1 MLKKPELLS
10 PVSDFT
16 SLISAINAGAD
27 SVYFG
32 LKELNMRINAKNFT
46 LSELKKVVKIC
57 HRHKIKAYL
66 TLNTIIYDS
75 ELNKVIKILKKA
87 KESKIDAVIC
97 WDNSVILEAK
107 KLKIPIH
114 ISTQASVSNSESAEF
129 YKFLGAKRIVLAR
142 ELSLEQIKKI
152 KKNVDIEIEC
162 FIHGAMCVSISGRC
176 FMSQFVFGKS
186 ANRGDCIQ
194 PCRRRYLLKDI
205 EEGYELELGN
215 NHVLSP
221 KDLCTLPFIEKLI
234 ESKIDTFK
242 IEGRS
247 RSPEYVKVV
256 TECYRKAIDA
266 YFENKLT
273 KELKNKLMQE
283 LEKVY
288 NRGFSS
294 GFYLGKPINE
304 FIESSNQSKTKKV
317 FIGMIKNYYKRNGVG
332 EFKLFTGKL
341 KVNDTIMIQGPTTGV
356 MEQKVKSMEIE
367 HKKVNSVKKGN
378 SFGIKVDKEVRKN
391 DKVFLVK
398 N

>member
-16 SLISAINAGAD
+16 SLVSAINAGAD

-32 LKELNMRINAKNFT
+32 LKELNMRINAKNFS
-46 LSELKKVVKIC
+46 LSEIKKVVKIC

-66 TLNTIIYDS
+66 ALNTIIYDS
-75 ELNKVIKILKKA
+75 EIKKVIKILKKA
-87 KESKIDAVIC
+87 KELRIDAVIC
-97 WDNSVILEAK
+97 WDNAVILEAK
-107 KLKIPIH
+107 KLKIPVH
-114 ISTQASVSNSESAEF
+114 ISTQASVSNSESAKF
-129 YKFLGAKRIVLAR
+129 YRFLGAKRIVLAR

-152 KKNVDIEIEC
+152 KKDADIEIEC

-234 ESKIDTFK
+234 ESNIDAFK

-273 KELKNKLMQE
+273 KELKNRLMQE
-283 LEKVY
+283 LKKVY

-304 FIESSNQSKTKKV
+304 FIESDNQSKTKKV
-317 FIGMIKNYYKRNGVG
+317 FIGIINNYYKRNGVA

-341 KVNDTIMIQGPTTGV
+341 KVGDTIMIQGPTTGV
-356 MEQKVKSMEIE
+356 IEQKVRSIEIE
-367 HKKVNSVKKGN
+367 HKNISSVKKGN
-378 SFGIKVDKEVRKN
+378 SFGIKIDKNVRKN
-391 DKVFLVK
+391 DKVFLMK
-398 N
+398 